1 MATILFILVTCSDW
15 LMDIKK
21 RHKSKARQIAQQ
33 QARESVSGLERWRK
47 AKEMAKLQ
55 ATNISHT
62 LSKTFSRRRTPHSQ
76 TEELQVHK
84 TLSINLETNLKRN
97 IIIGL
102 KSVLSRQEWHIEKL
116 PLNFAGLDP

>member
-21 RHKSKARQIAQQ
+21 RRKSKARQIAQQ
-33 QARESVSGLERWRK
+33 QARERVSGLERWRK
-47 AKEMAKLQ
+47 AKEMARLQ
-55 ATNISHT
+55 ATNISRT
-62 LSKTFSRRRTPHSQ
+62 LSKTFSRRRTPRSQ

-116 PLNFAGLDP
+116 PLNFAGLNP

>member
-1 MATILFILVTCSDW
+1 
-15 LMDIKK
+15 MDIKK
-21 RHKSKARQIAQQ
+21 RRKSKARQIAQQ
-33 QARESVSGLERWRK
+33 QARERVSGLERWRK
-47 AKEMAKLQ
+47 AKEMARLQ
-55 ATNISHT
+55 ATNISRT
-62 LSKTFSRRRTPHSQ
+62 LSKTFSRRRTPRSQ

-116 PLNFAGLDP
+116 PLNFAGLNP

>member
-21 RHKSKARQIAQQ
+21 RRKSKARQIAQQ
-33 QARESVSGLERWRK
+33 QARERVSGLERWRK

-55 ATNISHT
+55 ATNISRT
-62 LSKTFSRRRTPHSQ
+62 LSKTFSHRRTPRSQ
-76 TEELQVHK
+76 SEELQVHK

-116 PLNFAGLDP
+116 PSNFAGLDP

>member
-1 MATILFILVTCSDW
+1 LATILFILVTCSDW

-62 LSKTFSRRRTPHSQ
+62 LSKTFSRRRTPRSQ

>member
-62 LSKTFSRRRTPHSQ
+62 LSKTFSRRRTPRSQ